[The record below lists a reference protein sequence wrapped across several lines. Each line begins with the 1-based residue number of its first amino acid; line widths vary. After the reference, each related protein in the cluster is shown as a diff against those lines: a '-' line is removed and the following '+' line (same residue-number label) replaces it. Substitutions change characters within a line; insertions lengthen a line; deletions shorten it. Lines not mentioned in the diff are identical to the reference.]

1 MDRRLHGGN
10 IWAEKQVNNAKI
22 IDFSSNINP
31 LGISPGTK
39 NAIIRNINNISC
51 YPESDS
57 INLISSLARYH
68 NISPDNIAVGNGSI
82 ELIYLI
88 PNILKPKKTLIIT
101 PSFSEYEY
109 ASCINNSKIIY
120 FAANEEKRF
129 EIEFDGLK
137 KLIPEADLVFINNPN
152 NPTGTYL
159 GTEMILQISKLCREH
174 KTVLVLDEAFIDF
187 VENHDCQPILKEALK
202 NKYLLILRSLTKYFA
217 LPGLR
222 IGYAISGHELIEKI
236 KENQYPWNINLF
248 AQIAASE
255 IISDKNYI
263 EASKKYILRER
274 EYLLNNLKGLKG
286 LKIYPAA
293 ANFILCKLENT
304 AINNADM
311 LDAKLIKKG
320 IMIRNCANFRGLSE
334 RFFRVAVRKR
344 EENRKLIRELGKI
357 FFLP

>member
-1 MDRRLHGGN
+1 MNRHLHGGN
-10 IWAEKQVNNAKI
+10 VWTERQKSNGKI

-31 LGISPGTK
+31 LGITSKIK
-39 NAIIRNINNISC
+39 NAIVENINEITYYPEPDSMNLIYSLANYHNLDPENIS
-51 YPESDS
+51 
-57 INLISSLARYH
+57 
-68 NISPDNIAVGNGSI
+68 VGNGSI

-109 ASCINNSKIIY
+109 ASRINNSKIIY
-120 FAANEEKRF
+120 FAANEEKEF

-137 KLIPEADLVFINNPN
+137 KLIPEADLIFINNPN

-159 GTEMILQISKLCREH
+159 DTEMILQISKLCREH
-174 KTVLVLDEAFIDF
+174 KTGLVLDEAFIDF
-187 VENHDCQPILKEALK
+187 VENHDCQPIFKEALK
-202 NKYLLILRSLTKYFA
+202 NKYLLILRSLTKFFA

-222 IGYAISGHELIEKI
+222 IGYAIGGHELIEKI
-236 KENQYPWNINLF
+236 KKNQYPWNINLF

-255 IISDKNYI
+255 IISDKKYI
-263 EASKKYILRER
+263 EESKKYILRER
-274 EYLLNNLKGLKG
+274 KYLLNNLRGLKG
-286 LKIYPAA
+286 LKVYPAA

-304 AINNADM
+304 AIKNADM

-334 RFFRVAVRKR
+334 RFFRVAVKR
-344 EENRKLIRELGKI
+344 RTENQRLIRELRKI
-357 FFLP
+357 LNK